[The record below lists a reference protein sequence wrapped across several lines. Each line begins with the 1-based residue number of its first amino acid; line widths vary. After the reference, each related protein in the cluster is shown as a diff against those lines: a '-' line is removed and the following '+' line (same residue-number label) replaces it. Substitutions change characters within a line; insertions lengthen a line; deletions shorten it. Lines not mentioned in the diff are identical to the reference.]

1 MPWLGYCNSLSFNY
15 PLRPPSIVVSY
26 CGKVLC
32 GNTLRKVIQ
41 KISEYR
47 WPERRLWYKMFTYC
61 CFHSHCESQTIGVPT
76 SFPKGRL
83 LKITFSLCLRTM
95 LTNSSWLF
103 CYLINFLEVL
113 WQKILKKCITITFPD
128 TSHFSK
134 GSSAYCFPIHKCSE
148 FILSFHMLKQLK
160 LTKSTQGHF
169 FVSRAQPSQFMKLCS
184 CRTITYWK
192 DPRCVPCYSCSKCVR
207 DPADLIKIRICV
219 CVIVGEG

>member
-47 WPERRLWYKMFTYC
+47 WPERHLWYKMFTYC
-61 CFHSHCESQTIGVPT
+61 CFHSHCKSQTIGVPT
-76 SFPKGRL
+76 SFPKGRV

-128 TSHFSK
+128 NFTFLQGFICILFSHSQVLWV
-134 GSSAYCFPIHKCSE
+134 H
-148 FILSFHMLKQLK
+148 FIIPYVK
-160 LTKSTQGHF
+160 T
-169 FVSRAQPSQFMKLCS
+169 
-184 CRTITYWK
+184 
-192 DPRCVPCYSCSKCVR
+192 
-207 DPADLIKIRICV
+207 IKINKIHTRAFLCQQSTNQSIYETVFMQNHHLLKRSQV
-219 CVIVGEG
+219 CSLLFMQQVCQGPCRSN